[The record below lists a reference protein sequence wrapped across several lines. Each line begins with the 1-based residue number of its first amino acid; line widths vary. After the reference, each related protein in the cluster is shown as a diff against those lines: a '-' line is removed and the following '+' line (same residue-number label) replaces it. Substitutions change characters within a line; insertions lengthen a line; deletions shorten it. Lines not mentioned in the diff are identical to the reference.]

1 MRLTWIIPLYTVGP
15 MSPHKSHARQAA
27 ALGLLVERMENVLT
41 FTLDNAQQGNEVTG
55 RMLDLMQAE
64 LEREAR
70 RPKARV
76 LRIRARGEVFCSG
89 RERAGRDAQSIREEA
104 ARLIRTKR
112 LLRESP
118 LISVAEVQGDALGF
132 GFGLAIVCDFALV
145 AQQAVLGFPE
155 MRFGL
160 APSAIISYLVDYA
173 LPRFAFPLVLFGD
186 TINAQQALQMGL
198 ISQVCTLENLA
209 HEADRLI
216 TRILRLDSTAV
227 RRCKQFFMAAQQ
239 NSFEQNCRLAAEAL
253 TVDSLARLARG
264 K

>member
-1 MRLTWIIPLYTVGP
+1 MLPN
-15 MSPHKSHARQAA
+15 KSQTQQAG
-27 ALGLLVERMENVLT
+27 ALGLLVERTEDVLT
-41 FTLDNAQQGNEVTG
+41 FTLDNAEHGNEVTAQ
-55 RMLDLMQAE
+55 MLDVMQAE
-64 LEREAR
+64 LAREAL
-70 RPKARV
+70 RPSARV
-76 LRIRARGEVFCSG
+76 LRIRARGKVFCRG

-104 ARLIRTKR
+104 ARLIETKR
-112 LLRESP
+112 LVRKSP
-118 LISVAEVQGDALGF
+118 LVSVAEVQGDALGF
-132 GFGLAIVCDFALV
+132 GFGLAIVCDFVLV
-145 AQQAVLGFPE
+145 ARQAALGFPE
-155 MRFGL
+155 MRSGL

-186 TINAQQALQMGL
+186 TIDAQQALEIGL

-227 RRCKQFFMAAQQ
+227 RRCKQFFTAAQQ